1 LHSLIGGDAHFV
13 YTNPLSKVWLLKLMT
28 TNYTQIADIY
38 TCVVQFNEFLIYT

>member
-1 LHSLIGGDAHFV
+1 MHSRIGGDAHFV

-28 TNYTQIADIY
+28 NYTQIADIY